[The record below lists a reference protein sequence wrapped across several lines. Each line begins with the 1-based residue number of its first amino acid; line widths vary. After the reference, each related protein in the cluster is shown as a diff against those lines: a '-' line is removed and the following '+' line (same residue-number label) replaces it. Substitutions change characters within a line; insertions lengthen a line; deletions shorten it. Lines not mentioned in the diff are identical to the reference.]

1 MVCEDVSLLK
11 RVVDERL
18 SLSKLQRSAM
28 SSLSSSLH
36 SSHHKSLASSDRT
49 TEDGTTE
56 AIQSPS
62 WTCSDRTTEA
72 IESPEKRTMEVSDDD
87 TNKGVLKSV
96 NSKEDGDGWELCF
109 AEDVQE

>member
-36 SSHHKSLASSDRT
+36 SSQHKS
-49 TEDGTTE
+49 
-56 AIQSPS
+56 
-62 WTCSDRTTEA
+62 WTSSDRTTEA
-72 IESPEKRTMEVSDDD
+72 IESSDKCTLVEPGSPVCKDLDGDDCTVEVSGGND
-87 TNKGVLKSV
+87 TGKGNLNRV
-96 NSKEDGDGWELCF
+96 NSKEDGDGWELC
-109 AEDVQE
+109 